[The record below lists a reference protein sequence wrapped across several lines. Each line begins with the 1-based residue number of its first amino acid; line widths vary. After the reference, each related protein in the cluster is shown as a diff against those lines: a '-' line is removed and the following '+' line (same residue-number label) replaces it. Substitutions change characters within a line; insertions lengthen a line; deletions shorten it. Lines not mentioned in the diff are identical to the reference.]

1 MPRKSLRR
9 RVLDSMQ
16 ATVKKL
22 RLDYFLREAFDDD
35 DSLEDERMIRKT
47 KELVKAMDSRY
58 LFREKTYCKNK
69 KKFDLEDALK
79 EDSDNYNNEEF
90 LYHFRITRDSFF
102 LFLEEMKDKKAF
114 VVTGKSSHQ

>member
-16 ATVKKL
+16 ATIKKL

-35 DSLEDERMIRKT
+35 DSLKDERMIRKT

-58 LFREKTYCKNK
+58 LFRENKYRKNK

-79 EDSDNYNNEEF
+79 EDSDNYNDEEF
-90 LYHFRITRDSFF
+90 LFHFRITRESFS

>member
-16 ATVKKL
+16 ATIKKL
-22 RLDYFLREAFDDD
+22 RLDYFLREAFDYD

-58 LFREKTYCKNK
+58 LFRENKYRKNK
-69 KKFDLEDALK
+69 KKFDLEDAL
-79 EDSDNYNNEEF
+79 
-90 LYHFRITRDSFF
+90 
-102 LFLEEMKDKKAF
+102 
-114 VVTGKSSHQ
+114 